1 MLLEATQ
8 FPQVM
13 TLKEAAASLKVPL
26 PTLHKLISTD
36 QLISYR
42 IGRRRYITGKA
53 ALDFILSR
61 HSPRE
66 VAA

>member
-1 MLLEATQ
+1 MFAEPTQ